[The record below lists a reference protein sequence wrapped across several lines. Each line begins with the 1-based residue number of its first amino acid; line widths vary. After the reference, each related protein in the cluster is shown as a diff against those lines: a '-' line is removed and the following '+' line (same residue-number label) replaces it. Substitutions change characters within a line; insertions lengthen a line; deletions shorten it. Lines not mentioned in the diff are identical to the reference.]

1 MQEVALGV
9 GIGIKDN
16 TLFGKKGENKMSN
29 KEKIENFV
37 RIDALLHQKLEEL
50 KRLDEERDIIIA
62 EAEKSKTISESLQT
76 KMQNNLE
83 KYENLA
89 EEIKELK
96 KLAMN
101 IN

>member
-1 MQEVALGV
+1 MND
-9 GIGIKDN
+9 KD
-16 TLFGKKGENKMSN
+16 
-29 KEKIENFV
+29 KIECWTRV
-37 RIDALLHQKLEEL
+37 DALLHQKLEEL

-89 EEIKELK
+89 T
-96 KLAMN
+96 N